1 MLRDEQ
7 IEERNQGLF
16 MKNGTLKKWTAA
28 MLVALLTISLFAIP
42 AFAADGDGAS
52 IMGTAKTKVANVF
65 QSVKTITFIIG
76 GFGLVGIAYQAII
89 GKVKWSWFAGLA
101 VGLALLAAA
110 GAIVEY
116 ATGTGSTAGQFGDT
130 FGKGSGW
137 NTVAN

>member
-1 MLRDEQ
+1 
-7 IEERNQGLF
+7 
-16 MKNGTLKKWTAA
+16 MKFIKNNIWSICIWIAVFALCSFDASAQVSGGTLMESAQ
-28 MLVALLTISLFAIP
+28 
-42 AFAADGDGAS
+42 
-52 IMGTAKTKVANVF
+52 TKAANVF

-116 ATGTGSTAGQFGDT
+116 ATGSKVGGGGLGDT
-130 FGKGSGW
+130 FAK
-137 NTVAN
+137 TTTE

>member
-1 MLRDEQ
+1 MNF
-7 IEERNQGLF
+7 IK
-16 MKNGTLKKWTAA
+16 KNIWTICSWIAVFA
-28 MLVALLTISLFAIP
+28 LFAT
-42 AFAADGDGAS
+42 DAS
-52 IMGTAKTKVANVF
+52 AQGSSLMTTAQSKASNVF

-116 ATGTGSTAGQFGDT
+116 ATGTSSMNTNFGDT
-130 FGKGSGW
+130 FAQGTSW
-137 NTVAN
+137 NTTAQ

>member
-1 MLRDEQ
+1 MKF
-7 IEERNQGLF
+7 IKNNIWTICSWIAVFTLF
-16 MKNGTLKKWTAA
+16 S
-28 MLVALLTISLFAIP
+28 VDAL
-42 AFAADGDGAS
+42 AADGDGDT
-52 IMGTAKTKVANVF
+52 IMATAQKKAANVF

-116 ATGTGSTAGQFGDT
+116 ATGTSATAGQFGDT
-130 FGKGSGW
+130 FGNSVTG
-137 NTVAN
+137 NTWDVNAQ